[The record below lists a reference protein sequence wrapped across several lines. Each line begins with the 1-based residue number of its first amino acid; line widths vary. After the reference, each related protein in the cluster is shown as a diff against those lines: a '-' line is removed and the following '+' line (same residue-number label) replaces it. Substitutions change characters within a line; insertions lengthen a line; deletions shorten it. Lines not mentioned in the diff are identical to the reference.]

1 MSAPPLVSVVL
12 AVFDGGKYVADA
24 LDSILGQGF
33 GDFECIVIND
43 GSTDNTAGI
52 LQDYAQRD
60 DRLVVVHQ
68 ENRGLIAAL
77 NRGCQLVRGQYIAR
91 LDADDISVPDRFAKQ
106 VDFLARHPAVAVLGG
121 ALKLITPTGVSFYE
135 WQCPLDDR
143 QIKEALQRG
152 NCMRHSAIMMR
163 KDAFE
168 ATGGYRR
175 AFLHAEDYDLWLRMA
190 ERFEMANLPDV
201 LVHCRVHPH
210 QVSAT
215 HLRQQTLSS
224 LAAQAAARLRRDTGQ
239 DPPLPVE
246 GVNADALASLGVSG
260 DRVTQELIR
269 RHLLWAG
276 DMMEIG
282 AYGPAEDLL
291 HDALG
296 LCPAGAARG
305 PVADIHVS
313 LARCRYLR
321 RNPAGAVRSLAR
333 AVALRPTLAPSV
345 LRYAWLALCRFGSR
359 QNTTHTLTP

>member
-1 MSAPPLVSVVL
+1 MAAPPLVSVVV
-12 AVFDGGKYVADA
+12 AVFDGDKYIADA
-24 LDSILGQGF
+24 LDSVLGQSF

-68 ENRGLIAAL
+68 ENRGLVAAL
-77 NRGCQLVRGQYIAR
+77 NRGCQGVRGQYIAR

-143 QIKEALQRG
+143 QIKDALQRG

-190 ERFEMANLPDV
+190 ERFKMANLPDV
-201 LVHCRVHPH
+201 LVRCRVHPH

-224 LAAQAAARLRRDTGQ
+224 LAAQAAARIRRETGQ

-296 LCPAGAARG
+296 LCPAAAAHARI
-305 PVADIHVS
+305 VEIHVA
-313 LARCRYLR
+313 LARCQYLR

-359 QNTTHTLTP
+359 QNTTHTLTL